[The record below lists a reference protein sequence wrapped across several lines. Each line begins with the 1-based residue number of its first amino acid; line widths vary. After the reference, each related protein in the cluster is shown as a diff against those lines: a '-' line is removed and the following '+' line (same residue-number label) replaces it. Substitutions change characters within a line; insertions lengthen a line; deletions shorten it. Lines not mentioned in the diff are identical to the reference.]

1 MNNQSSIIL
10 KPYYIPILVSTCPS
24 SSMEKKVLISYLFQ
38 TSSIF
43 MMVILLFSI
52 IYVCLSMNLIWEKS
66 HQSLTELMI
75 QFSLHT
81 NYKNA
86 SFLITNLSLKP
97 GVSIY

>member
-52 IYVCLSMNLIWEKS
+52 IYVCLSMNLIREKIYVCLSMNLIWEKS

-75 QFSLHT
+75 
-81 NYKNA
+81 
-86 SFLITNLSLKP
+86 
-97 GVSIY
+97 